1 LLPEEIIKK
10 ILEIRGI
17 ASEEGVREF
26 LSDKPMLTHDP
37 LLMPGMAEGVEF
49 LLGALSKGKRICVY
63 GDYDVDG
70 VCGTALTVLFL
81 REAVRMLDSASEI
94 TYYVPSRVGEG
105 YGLHEE
111 AIKTIK
117 DEGAEVIVTVD
128 CGSVGAGEVAY
139 AREIG
144 LDILITDHH
153 DPDPLVMPE
162 CVFINP
168 KEGAGTGGY
177 PYKQLAGAGVAF
189 KLCSA
194 LLTRMGEANR
204 SILNDLID
212 LVCVATIADV
222 MPLTDE
228 NRTFVKY
235 GLSKLRKGSRPAFS
249 ELLAV
254 SGIDKANL
262 TARSVAFG
270 IAPRLN
276 ALGRLGT
283 ASEAIEFFITD
294 DGNRIKEIAER
305 MDRLNSERRLIQ
317 DMCFRECMDLV
328 ESGAGFLLLKPACSH
343 EGVAGIVAGKVR
355 EATGKPCAVLTE
367 TQEDKG
373 SLKGSVRSRGRLDVI
388 SLLRKHGGLFERLG
402 GHAAAAGFTIKEKN
416 LELLREA
423 LTADIAHMLEDDPD
437 LLTERKDVELEVGA
451 GDVTEEL
458 AEAIEKLAPFGEG
471 NPRPVLAL
479 NMPAESISGL
489 RSMGQD
495 GKHLRFTAGGIMCVF
510 FGGAGTA
517 IPGTGTIR
525 IAGCPEMNEW
535 NGNRNIQFAVE
546 HIDVLQ

>member
-17 ASEEGVREF
+17 ASEEGIREF
-26 LSDKPMLTHDP
+26 LSDKPKLTHDP
-37 LLMPGMAEGVEF
+37 MLIPGMAEGVEF
-49 LLGALSKGKRICVY
+49 LLDALSKGKRICVY

-70 VCGTALTVLFL
+70 VCGTALMVLFL
-81 REAVRMLDSASEI
+81 REAVRLLDSASEI
-94 TYYVPSRVGEG
+94 TYYVPSRVEEG

-111 AIKTIK
+111 AIKSIK
-117 DEGAEVIVTVD
+117 GEGAEVIVTVD
-128 CGSVGAGEVAY
+128 CGSVSADEVAF

-153 DPDPLVMPE
+153 DPDPLRMPE
-162 CVFINP
+162 CVLINP
-168 KEGAGTGGY
+168 KAGAGTGGY
-177 PYKQLAGAGVAF
+177 PNKQLAGTGVAF

-194 LLTRMGEANR
+194 LMTRMGEANR
-204 SILNDLID
+204 AILNDMID

-235 GLSKLRKGSRPAFS
+235 GFMRLRKGSRPAFG

-254 SGIDKANL
+254 SGIDKAKL

-294 DGNRIKEIAER
+294 DGNRAKEIAER

-317 DMCFRECMDLV
+317 DKCFHECMALV

-367 TQEDKG
+367 TQDDKG
-373 SLKGSVRSRGRLDVI
+373 TLKGSVRSRGRLDVI
-388 SLLRKHGGLFERLG
+388 LLLRKHDELFERLG

-423 LTADIAHMLEDDPD
+423 LTADIAHMLEEDPD
-437 LLTERKDVELEVGA
+437 LLSERKEAELEIEA
-451 GDVTEEL
+451 KDVTEEL

-471 NPRPVLAL
+471 NPRPLLAL
-479 NMPAESISGL
+479 NMPAESISGM

-495 GKHLRFTAGGIMCVF
+495 GKHLRFAAGGIMCVF
-510 FGGAGTA
+510 FGGAGTD
-517 IPGTGTIR
+517 IPDTGPIR
-525 IAGCPEMNEW
+525 LAGCPEVNEW